1 MGKSKSPSIPSAPS
15 FQADPNLAWSQ
26 DYLKG
31 QTNYLTQGLT
41 TEGGNLAG
49 LLGDTINVSPLVSQ
63 YSQQLAQSQLD
74 PAFRVRQQDMMNQ
87 LEANNQL
94 TGSTTASS
102 LGNLNAD
109 YMASLTGMQAQY
121 GLADVQRALNTR
133 VELYGMGLNTGQA
146 VGSNALSNQNQMN
159 QFALANYE
167 NQVASALMSQG
178 SQKGG
183 WLGAIQG
190 AIGGAM
196 SGASAGSAA
205 GPYGAIA
212 GGVVGAGLG
221 GYSGYQSQGSGGNY
235 LSSGL
240 SLLGSNNGYSLG
252 SKYSSPSS
260 ISGGSESI
268 FNPATSYTGG
278 SNSYGGYN
286 MSSYG
291 SAGRLGGF

>member
-1 MGKSKSPSIPSAPS
+1 MKSKSPSIPNAPS

-41 TEGGNLAG
+41 TEGGNLSG

-109 YMASLTGMQAQY
+109 YMASLTVMQAQY

-146 VGSNALSNQNQMN
+146 VGSNALTNQNQMN

-167 NQVASALMSQG
+167 NQVASAMMG
-178 SQKGG
+178 QKSERGG
-183 WLGAIQG
+183 WGGAITG
-190 AIGGAM
+190 AIGGAA
-196 SGASAGSAA
+196 SGSSMGPWGALAGAVV
-205 GPYGAIA
+205 GGVA
-212 GGVVGAGLG
+212 GGLSEKSSNVGGGLMQTG
-221 GYSGYQSQGSGGNY
+221 GYA
-235 LSSGL
+235 
-240 SLLGSNNGYSLG
+240 LG

-260 ISGGSESI
+260 IYGGRESI
-268 FNPATSYTGG
+268 YNPSTSFTAGAGG
-278 SNSYGGYN
+278 GGY
-286 MSSYG
+286 SQPLSYASNG
-291 SAGRLGGF
+291 LR

>member
-1 MGKSKSPSIPSAPS
+1 MKSKSPSIPNAPS
-15 FQADPNLAWSQ
+15 FQPDPNLAWSQ

-74 PAFRVRQQDMMNQ
+74 PAFRVRQQDMINQ

-121 GLADVQRALNTR
+121 GLADVERALGNR
-133 VELYGMGLNTGQA
+133 VNLYGMALNTGQA
-146 VGSNALSNQNQMN
+146 VGSNALQNQNQMN

-178 SQKGG
+178 SQRGG
-183 WLGAIQG
+183 ISGAITG
-190 AIGGAM
+190 AIGGGMQGFAM
-196 SGASAGSAA
+196 TGSPWGALAGAT
-205 GPYGAIA
+205 I
-212 GGVVGAGLG
+212 GGV
-221 GYSGYQSQGSGGNY
+221 SGG
-235 LSSGL
+235 LSSSSSNVGG
-240 SLLGSNNGYSLG
+240 SLMQAGGYSLG
-252 SKYSSPSS
+252 SKYASPSS
-260 ISGGSESI
+260 IYGGRESIYNPSTSFTAGSGGGYYQ
-268 FNPATSYTGG
+268 PLTY
-278 SNSYGGYN
+278 NSL
-286 MSSYG
+286 
-291 SAGRLGGF
+291 AG

>member
-1 MGKSKSPSIPSAPS
+1 MGNSKSPSIPDAPS

-41 TEGGNLAG
+41 AEGGNLSG

-121 GLADVQRALNTR
+121 GLADVNRALQNR
-133 VELYGMGLNTGQA
+133 VQLYGMGLNSGQA
-146 VGSNALSNQNQMN
+146 VGSNALQNQNQMN

-167 NQVASALMSQG
+167 NQVASAMMNQQSSG
-178 SQKGG
+178 SPWGALGG
-183 WLGAIQG
+183 A
-190 AIGGAM
+190 AIG
-196 SGASAGSAA
+196 AGI
-205 GPYGAIA
+205 GTMIMP
-212 GGVVGAGLG
+212 GVGTAVGAGIGSSLG
-221 GYSGYQSQGSGGNY
+221 NSMFGGGSQSGAGI
-235 LSSGL
+235 SSGL
-240 SLLGSNNGYSLG
+240 GQMGGYAMG
-252 SKYSSPSS
+252 SKYSSPNR

-268 FNPATSYTGG
+268 YTNNTYGG
-278 SNSYGGYN
+278 YGMNSYG
-286 MSSYG
+286 M
-291 SAGRLGGF
+291 AGGLGGF